1 MWFRKNVAH
10 DDHDTYV
17 DPAYEARD
25 TNAAEATLSFAR
37 IVTGVAIIALIVLQL
52 LLLARLSF
60 QMAEANPQNDFVD
73 AVYDTSDP
81 FVEPFEDILTVETLD
96 DGGVFDPN
104 ILIAMGV
111 YLVAAMIVLALL
123 WALVSPIAT
132 NRVDRVNRVDT
143 TRGTHQH

>member
-1 MWFRKNVAH
+1 M
-10 DDHDTYV
+10 
-17 DPAYEARD
+17 
-25 TNAAEATLSFAR
+25 
-37 IVTGVAIIALIVLQL
+37 VTGVAIIALIVLQL

-96 DGGVFDPN
+96 DGGIFDPN

-111 YLVAAMIVLALL
+111 YLVAAVIVLALL

-132 NRVDRVNRVDT
+132 DRVDRVDT